1 MNSSESIDK
10 LAQALVKAQMDMP
23 TIPMDGNNPYF
34 KSKYATLGN
43 VISETRPVLAK
54 HGLAITQMVISDE
67 EGVAMGV
74 KTVLVHESGQWI
86 ESGAKVR
93 LGFEKNAPQEAGAII
108 SYLRR
113 YALSAILNVYADE
126 DIDANSPDQQEIK
139 GHKGT
144 NAPAKKKKDE
154 PDLATLISDYWAPL
168 TAVANELGIKYD
180 PLPDDITQGRF
191 GELFLALQEK
201 VENAQEEE

>member
-67 EGVAMGV
+67 EGIAMGV

-126 DIDANSPDQQEIK
+126 DIDANNPDQQELK
-139 GHKGT
+139 PQKGT
-144 NAPAKKKKDE
+144 HTPKKKE
-154 PDLATLISDYWAPL
+154 TPDLETLISEYWAPL
-168 TAVANELGIKYD
+168 TAVADELGIKYD

>member
-1 MNSSESIDK
+1 MKEQLDLLKAMASIQERVTK
-10 LAQALVKAQMDMP
+10 L
-23 TIPMDGNNPYF
+23 PMDGFNPHF
-34 KSKYATLGN
+34 RSQFTTLGT
-43 VISETRPVLAK
+43 VIDTLKPIMS
-54 HGLAITQMVISDE
+54 E
-67 EGVAMGV
+67 EGVLCLQPPIGSNAEAGV
-74 KTVLVHESGQWI
+74 DNIFIHLETGQMLSFPI
-86 ESGAKVR
+86 TIPINGTNI
-93 LGFEKNAPQEAGAII
+93 GQEAGKAIT
-108 SYLRR
+108 YLRR
-113 YALSAILNVYADE
+113 YALASIFMLYSDE
-126 DIDANSPDQQEIK
+126 DIDANNPDQQEIK

-144 NAPAKKKKDE
+144 DTPKKKKKDE